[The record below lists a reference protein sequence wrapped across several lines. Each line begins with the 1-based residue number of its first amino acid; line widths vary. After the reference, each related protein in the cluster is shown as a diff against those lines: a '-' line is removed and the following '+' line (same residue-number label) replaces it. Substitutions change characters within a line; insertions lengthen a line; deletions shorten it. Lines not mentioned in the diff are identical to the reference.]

1 MSNNWKICA
10 NEHKICISRLKNC
23 SSKLNLCVST
33 EQNKIL
39 NKSTCQ
45 PIEKVNYIMDGNFV
59 WLLVPTRLI
68 SDFRLVATYVRLEE
82 SRWDICSMMNRPIG
96 IQPFSEKAIC
106 GFKMLIT
113 SKPFIRWVWNSVSQS
128 NVDLLYNFYFM
139 HGYLISTPSGRK
151 SRYKIFAT
159 LCKNDRE
166 GGRRGVRI
174 FLN

>member
-1 MSNNWKICA
+1 MNHRRTLRSLKICA
-10 NEHKICISRLKNC
+10 NKHKIRFSRSKNC

-33 EQNKIL
+33 ERNKIL

-82 SRWDICSMMNRPIG
+82 SRWDICSMMNRPIA

-113 SKPFIRWVWNSVSQS
+113 SIPFIRWVWNSVSH
-128 NVDLLYNFYFM
+128 M
-139 HGYLISTPSGRK
+139 
-151 SRYKIFAT
+151 
-159 LCKNDRE
+159 
-166 GGRRGVRI
+166 
-174 FLN
+174 

>member
-1 MSNNWKICA
+1 MPPYQKKKSQQIKKSVVRSKEKVSTKLKKALSDRKKVSNNWKICA
-10 NEHKICISRLKNC
+10 NEHKIRISRLKNC
-23 SSKLNLCVST
+23 FSKSNLCVST

-68 SDFRLVATYVRLEE
+68 SDFQLVATYVRLEE
-82 SRWDICSMMNRPIG
+82 SRWDICSMMNRPIA

-113 SKPFIRWVWNSVSQS
+113 SKPFIRWVWNSV
-128 NVDLLYNFYFM
+128 FHM
-139 HGYLISTPSGRK
+139 
-151 SRYKIFAT
+151 
-159 LCKNDRE
+159 
-166 GGRRGVRI
+166 
-174 FLN
+174 

>member
-1 MSNNWKICA
+1 MNHRRTLRSLKICA
-10 NEHKICISRLKNC
+10 NKHKIRFSRSKNC

-82 SRWDICSMMNRPIG
+82 SRWDICSMMNRPIA

-113 SKPFIRWVWNSVSQS
+113 SKPFIRWVWNSVC
-128 NVDLLYNFYFM
+128 
-139 HGYLISTPSGRK
+139 GYLISTPSGRK

-159 LCKNDRE
+159 FCKNDRE
-166 GGRRGVRI
+166 GGG
-174 FLN
+174 